1 MPVRV
6 LELHFLL
13 ETGKVLTAW
22 CGTEKPFANLFA
34 HIMQMEALSKNT
46 VFLYGGGRDTPD
58 RGCVIG
64 TNQTPSD
71 LMIQGNEFIGIFE
84 LPASSIFTAALSAAS
99 SSSKGPGIQLFQ
111 RLRTPSRSPKRR
123 RQQQL
128 HLESKA
134 EKAKYEE
141 KAEESYEEAKYRTW
155 AKYAETDAVKMEAEE
170 AEYEEMDAEET
181 EAKYEE
187 MDAEMDAEETD
198 AQENRK

>member
-64 TNQTPSD
+64 ANQTPSD
-71 LMIQGNEFIGIFE
+71 LCLQGREFIGIFE
-84 LPASSIFTAALSAAS
+84 HPRRSRPEGASATARASSAAS
-99 SSSKGPGIQLFQ
+99 SSNGPGIQSGIVQ

-123 RQQQL
+123 KQQQQQL

-134 EKAKYEE
+134 E
-141 KAEESYEEAKYRTW
+141 S
-155 AKYAETDAVKMEAEE
+155 D
-170 AEYEEMDAEET
+170 EMDAEE
-181 EAKYEE
+181 
-187 MDAEMDAEETD
+187 ETD
-198 AQENRK
+198 ANYDETDVQEEQEAT